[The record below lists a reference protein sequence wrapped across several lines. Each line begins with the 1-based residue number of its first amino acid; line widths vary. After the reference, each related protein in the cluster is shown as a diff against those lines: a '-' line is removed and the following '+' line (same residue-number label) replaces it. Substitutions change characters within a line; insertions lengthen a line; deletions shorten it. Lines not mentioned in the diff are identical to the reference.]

1 MIPAPFTTD
10 SMNWSV
16 PRRLLIVRAVEAE
29 GVSYPKVSP
38 FRSVSFESSV
48 SFDTSITPVD
58 WYPLAERAPYR
69 NPHADEERQRQEV
82 QPPASEERI

>member
-1 MIPAPFTTD
+1 
-10 SMNWSV
+10 MNWSV

-38 FRSVSFESSV
+38 FRSVSLESRV

-58 WYPLAERAPYR
+58 
-69 NPHADEERQRQEV
+69 
-82 QPPASEERI
+82 S